1 MFLLKTSQHL
11 GLHFHERM
19 AALYPLRIISK
30 YQNEIEQL
38 ENMGFDGNQAAEYLE
53 QYNGNM
59 NTVIE
64 VN

>member
-1 MFLLKTSQHL
+1 MR
-11 GLHFHERM
+11 LHFNERM
-19 AALYPLRIISK
+19 AALYPLRVISK

-59 NTVIE
+59 VTVIE